1 MAFRFSPDNVRKIL
15 DTLLDDIGYWEPTGT
30 EAEKQLC
37 YIAGMK
43 DMSNAVIKALND
55 LGGGDGK

>member
-1 MAFRFSPDNVRKIL
+1 MKLNTENVRIIINNM
-15 DTLLDDIGYWEPTGT
+15 LLEMGYWEFEGK

-43 DMSNAVIKALND
+43 DMANAVCKAIKE
-55 LGGGDGK
+55 LGGR